1 MDKLAQ
7 LISSLEGEIR
17 LGKTQP
23 KPNPTTLSV
32 RRIKTN
38 EDIFQHRNV
47 KDWISEPH
55 IEKLTKILNGCP
67 LAQLDPITVFWIGN
81 AWCCIDGHHRLAA
94 YRKTSMP
101 REVPVQVFDGT
112 LQEAIIRSLESNS
125 KDKLQ
130 MTSQEKSDSAW
141 RLTVCFPSMP
151 KSALSAASG
160 VCERTIAY
168 MRETRATLKQLNFKG
183 ELSELSWQAAR
194 LKAKGISLNEDS
206 LDDHIERRAQALAD
220 RLTRHFGGHLNQDPS
235 ILARALSI
243 CNGSLPRRLT
253 SAWVQDGEVGLE
265 DIATEE
271 EGEDA

>member
-1 MDKLAQ
+1 MDKLTQ
-7 LISSLEGEIR
+7 LISGLEGEIK

-32 RRIKTN
+32 RRIKTK

-47 KDWISEPH
+47 KGWISEPH
-55 IEKLTKILNGCP
+55 IEKLTKILDGCP
-67 LAQLDPITVFWIGN
+67 LAQLDPITVFWTGN

-101 REVPVQVFDGT
+101 REVPVQVFEGT

-125 KDKLQ
+125 KDKLP

-141 RLTVCFPSMP
+141 RLTVCFPNMP
-151 KSALSAASG
+151 KRALSAASG
-160 VCERTIAY
+160 VSERTIAY
-168 MRETRATLKQLNFKG
+168 MRETREALKQGNFKG

-194 LKAKGISLNEDS
+194 LATKGISMDGDT
-206 LDDHIERRAQALAD
+206 LDDHIQRRAQALAD

-243 CNGSLPRRLT
+243 CNESLPRRLT
-253 SAWVQDGEVGLE
+253 DAWAQDGELE
-265 DIATEE
+265 TEE
-271 EGEDA
+271 ELEDA